1 MRARPGRAVG
11 LGAAVV
17 LGLIAAVALGPAPT
31 SSAAPALAAPPPALT
46 APGWRSVFSTDFSGS
61 ALPKGCGKYG
71 GPYPGGATFWDAD
84 NVRVS
89 DGLLRI
95 VIEERSQGGLP
106 YTAGGMGCFDHA
118 QIYGKFEW
126 RAKVPV
132 GKGIDSYA
140 TLWMARES
148 DEGNE
153 SLVEILGVPGDET
166 MAVSNGYGS
175 GMVGEHI
182 AGRYSDGF
190 HTYAIEWLPDR
201 FRVLVDGVQ
210 KYSSTR
216 VPKVSKWLGFAVS
229 NGDNFAGLPDAATV
243 LPAEFQVDWARIYAY
258 VPNAPAPTGT
268 VGSASP
274 RPVAAP
280 ATVTVAPSGSRPNPP
295 PGGPVDP
302 VTGRPTGTPA
312 WAWLAGAAL
321 LVALVAGG
329 LRLAWRRR
337 RMDPLD
343 RGDLP

>member
-1 MRARPGRAVG
+1 MRFGRAVG
-11 LGAAVV
+11 LGVT
-17 LGLIAAVALGPAPT
+17 VALALAAATAMAPAT
-31 SSAAPALAAPPPALT
+31 AAPAPSAAQPALG
-46 APGWRSVFSTDFSGS
+46 APGWRQVFSTDFSGS

-95 VIEERSQGGLP
+95 VIEERSQGGMP

-118 QIYGKFEW
+118 QTYGRFEW
-126 RAKVPV
+126 RAKVPL

-140 TLWMARES
+140 TLWMANES
-148 DEGNE
+148 HEGNE

-182 AGRYSDGF
+182 TGHYSDGF

-216 VPKVSKWLGFAVS
+216 VPKVPKWLGFAVS

-243 LPAEFQVDWARIYAY
+243 LPAEFQVDWARISAY
-258 VPNAPAPTGT
+258 VPNAPAASGSA
-268 VGSASP
+268 GSASP

-280 ATVTVAPSGSRPNPP
+280 ASATAAPSGSRPNLPP
-295 PGGPVDP
+295 PGPVDP
-302 VTGRPTGTPA
+302 VTGRPSGTPG

-321 LVALVAGG
+321 LVALAAGG

-337 RMDPLD
+337 RGIPLG
-343 RGDLP
+343 RHELP